1 MYSDIIA
8 LLKSFDERLRSLK
21 DTVNVEANTARILE
35 FEAKMAAPGFWTD
48 NDTAQDVIARV
59 KRLKSETEPVVELA
73 AKATETLELAEL
85 GEAENDTAT
94 LGEIRAEA
102 ETIAAALDKLEL
114 RATLNE
120 PHDNAGAFVSI
131 HAGAGGTESC
141 DWAAMLE
148 RMYLR
153 FCEQQGYSTE
163 MIEKVPG
170 EEAGIR
176 GVTYLI
182 RGSYVYGLLKC
193 EVGVHRLVRI
203 SPFDA
208 KGRRHT
214 SFVAVD
220 VTPELPGTAKEIDIK
235 EADLR
240 IDTYRAGGAGGQH
253 VNKTDSAVRIT
264 HLPTGIVV
272 QCQNER
278 SQHSNKAT
286 AMKMLEARL
295 IREEE
300 IKRDKELAKLY
311 GEKGEIA
318 FGAQIRS
325 YTLQPI
331 TRVKDHRTGFEVGNA
346 NDVLDGG
353 IMGFIDAYLRQRRR
367 RLSGQT

>member
-1 MYSDIIA
+1 MYSEVIA
-8 LLKSFDERLRSLK
+8 RLRTFDERLKSLK
-21 DTVNVEANTARILE
+21 DTVNVESNSARIHE
-35 FEAKMAAPGFWTD
+35 FEAKMAEPRFWDD
-48 NDTAQDVIARV
+48 NDAAQQVIAEV
-59 KRLKSETEPVVELA
+59 KKLKSETDPVIELA
-73 AKATETLELAEL
+73 DRAAEILELAEL

-94 LGEIRAEA
+94 LAETQREA
-102 ETIAAALDKLEL
+102 ETIATALDELEVK
-114 RATLNE
+114 ATLNE

-153 FCEQQGYSTE
+153 FCEQQGFSVE

-182 RGSYVYGLLKC
+182 KGAYIYGLLKA

-220 VTPELPGTAKEIDIK
+220 VTPELPDTSKEIEIN
-235 EADLR
+235 ESDLR
-240 IDTYRAGGAGGQH
+240 VDRYRAGGAGGQH

-264 HLPTGIVV
+264 HLPTGIVA

-278 SQHSNKAT
+278 SQHSNRAT
-286 AMKMLEARL
+286 AMKMLRARL
-295 IREEE
+295 LREEE
-300 IKRDKELAKLY
+300 IKRDQELAKLY

-325 YTLQPI
+325 YTLQP
-331 TRVKDHRTGFEVGNA
+331 RALVKDHRTGFEMGNA
-346 NDVLDGG
+346 SAVLDGE

-367 RLSGQT
+367 RLGGQR